1 MRDLL
6 LEIGLEELPAQYV
19 LRSEQQLAERV
30 TTFLND
36 ARVNFGTVDV
46 YSTPRRLAVLIKD
59 VEETQQDLTETLR
72 GPAKKIAQDAEGNWS
87 KAAAGFARGRGLS
100 VEDLYFAEE
109 KGVEYVFA
117 DRHEAGQATMSL
129 LSGLEHVVRGMT
141 FPKNMKWGTSSLRY
155 MRPIRWMIAL
165 FGTERIDFEIE
176 GVKTGNV
183 TRGHRFLSTGDVT
196 IASPDAYVSTLEQ
209 AYVIAS
215 YEARKDQITA
225 QIEALASEQGWTV
238 PLDASLLEEVTNLV
252 EWPTALFG
260 EYDASY
266 LELPEEVLITTMKE
280 HQRYFPVYVGDTLK
294 QYFVTVRNGNAEHLE
309 NVARGNEKVIRARL
323 ADAVFFYEEDKK
335 TKLDDQLPRLDRI
348 VFHEKLGTTGD
359 KVRRVERL
367 AETLAPLF
375 KADETKV
382 ARAAHIHKFDLVS
395 QMVYEFTE
403 LQGIMGEK
411 YALMQGEDRE
421 VAAAIREHYMPR
433 FAGDASPTTA
443 TGATLALADKL
454 DSIAAFFGI
463 GMIPSGSQDPFAL
476 RRQAQGV
483 VQILGDWDVDMTIDE
498 ILSQVV
504 DSQLEAGLYDADK
517 EQVKAQLKDFFM
529 LRLKYRLQERHV
541 RYDVIDAI
549 LTTGLSVTRLDARA
563 EAVQQFVS
571 RDEAKPLIEQLTRV
585 GNIAKKGEHGP
596 IDVSLFENDEE
607 RMLHEAAETT
617 VHQLN
622 DAVEAG
628 DYERALTA
636 LRILEQPI
644 SAYFENTMVMSDVEA
659 VRLNRLH
666 EMKRLASAIERVA
679 DFNALVL

>member
-46 YSTPRRLAVLIKD
+46 YSTPRRLAVLVKD

-294 QYFVTVRNGNAEHLE
+294 HYFVTVRNGNAEHLE
-309 NVARGNEKVIRARL
+309 NVSRGNEKVIRARL

-529 LRLKYRLQERHV
+529 LRLKYRLQERQV

-607 RMLHEAAETT
+607 RMLHDAAETT

>member
-30 TTFLND
+30 TSFLND

-46 YSTPRRLAVLIKD
+46 YSTPRRLAVLVKD

-529 LRLKYRLQERHV
+529 LRLKYRLQERQV

-607 RMLHEAAETT
+607 RMLHDAAETT

>member
-30 TTFLND
+30 TTFLTD
-36 ARVNFGTVDV
+36 ARVNFGTVEV
-46 YSTPRRLAVLIKD
+46 YSTPRRLAVLVKD

-141 FPKNMKWGTSSLRY
+141 FPKNMKWGTSNLRY

-165 FGTERIDFEIE
+165 FGTDRIDFEIE

-209 AYVIAS
+209 AFVVAS
-215 YEARKDQITA
+215 YETRKARITA

-433 FAGDASPTTA
+433 FAGDASPATA

-483 VQILGDWDVDMTIDE
+483 VQILGDWNVDLTIDE
-498 ILSQVV
+498 ILSKVV

-529 LRLKYRLQERHV
+529 LRLKYRLQERQV
-541 RYDVIDAI
+541 RYDVIDAV
-549 LTTGLSVTRLDARA
+549 LTTALSVSRLDARA
-563 EAVQQFVS
+563 DAVQQFVS

-585 GNIAKKGEHGP
+585 GNIAKKGTDGTV
-596 IDVSLFENDEE
+596 DVSLFENAEE
-607 RMLHEAAETT
+607 RALHDIAEETIRHSNEA
-617 VHQLN
+617 VDH
-622 DAVEAG
+622 G
-628 DYERALTA
+628 DYERALGA
-636 LRILEQPI
+636 LRNLEQPI
-644 SAYFENTMVMSDVEA
+644 SAYFENTMVMSDVDA

-666 EMKRLASAIERVA
+666 EMKRLATAIERVA